1 MLRDR
6 SALPRALLRH
16 RDAHMRPGLSTR
28 APTLRDC
35 VWQRTVGAIRRAQH
49 DCRLPLRGDSR
60 PGKSARDALLRL
72 SVRNAPVC
80 RNHLQ
85 KPFMKLSVF
94 IQENL
99 VAIVADWEAFARTLP
114 AGQTMSALALRD
126 HSREILL
133 AIAAGMELRQSDQ
146 QRADEAQ
153 DFVPTEA
160 STSTAAAEHGAL
172 RQMAGFDLV
181 QLFAEFRAMRASVMA
196 SWQRSHGAEPGPS
209 SIEEIT
215 RFNEGMDKALAQS
228 VQRYASEV
236 ATSRDM
242 FLAVLGHDL
251 RGPLSGIDMSAVL
264 LGKPGLSD
272 PARQQ
277 AAARIR
283 RSSRDM
289 NRLITD
295 LLEYTRTRLGAG
307 IPIDRSA
314 CDLGPVCEA
323 SLEDIRAGNPGQQF
337 VQRMSGDLNLHA
349 DAARMQQALS
359 NLLSNAV
366 QHGSRLSPVTLIAEG
381 EVDAI
386 VVKVSNLG
394 DPIPSDALRTI
405 FEPLVQASSANSALD
420 ERSKTSLG
428 LGLFIVREIVLAH
441 GGTITVES
449 SIAAGTVF
457 TIRLP
462 RAPA

>member
-1 MLRDR
+1 
-6 SALPRALLRH
+6 
-16 RDAHMRPGLSTR
+16 
-28 APTLRDC
+28 
-35 VWQRTVGAIRRAQH
+35 
-49 DCRLPLRGDSR
+49 
-60 PGKSARDALLRL
+60 
-72 SVRNAPVC
+72 
-80 RNHLQ
+80 
-85 KPFMKLSVF
+85 MKLSAF
-94 IQENL
+94 IKDNL
-99 VAIVADWEAFARTLP
+99 DAIVADWEAFARTLP
-114 AGQTMSALALRD
+114 AGRSMSALALRD

-133 AIAAGMELRQSDQ
+133 AIAADMAIRQSDQ
-146 QRADEAQ
+146 ERAEEAQ
-153 DFVPTEA
+153 DIVPTEE
-160 STSTAAAEHGAL
+160 STTSAAAEHGAL

-196 SWQRSHGAEPGPS
+196 FWQRADGAEPGPS
-209 SIEEIT
+209 SIEEIA
-215 RFNEGMDKALAQS
+215 RFNEGMDKALAHS
-228 VQRYASEV
+228 VQRYSSEV
-236 ATSRDM
+236 AASRDM

-251 RGPLSGIDMSAVL
+251 RGPLAGIDMSVML

-277 AAARIR
+277 AAARIKR
-283 RSSRDM
+283 ASREM

-307 IPIDRSA
+307 MPVERSA

-323 SLEDIRAGNPGQQF
+323 SLEDVRAGNPEQQF
-337 VQRMSGDLNLHA
+337 VQRISGDLNLQG

-366 QHGSRLSPVTLIAEG
+366 QHGNRSSPVTLTADG
-381 EVDAI
+381 EADAI
-386 VVKVSNLG
+386 VLKVSNAG
-394 DPIPSDALRTI
+394 VPIPAHALQAI
-405 FEPLVQASSANSALD
+405 FEPLVQAPNASPEAH

-441 GGTITVES
+441 GGSITVES

-462 RAPA
+462 RAAVAAAGTDQPA

>member
-1 MLRDR
+1 MKF
-6 SALPRALLRH
+6 SA
-16 RDAHMRPGLSTR
+16 
-28 APTLRDC
+28 
-35 VWQRTVGAIRRAQH
+35 
-49 DCRLPLRGDSR
+49 
-60 PGKSARDALLRL
+60 
-72 SVRNAPVC
+72 
-80 RNHLQ
+80 
-85 KPFMKLSVF
+85 F
-94 IQENL
+94 IKDNL
-99 VAIVADWEAFARTLP
+99 DAIVADWEAFARKLP
-114 AGQTMSALALRD
+114 AGRSMSALALRD

-133 AIAAGMELRQSDQ
+133 AIAGDMELRHTDQ
-146 QRADEAQ
+146 ERADQAQ
-153 DFVPTEA
+153 DIVPTEA
-160 STSTAAAEHGAL
+160 STTSAAAEHGAL

-196 SWQRSHGAEPGPS
+196 FWQRSEGAETGS
-209 SIEEIT
+209 SAIEQIT

-228 VQRYASEV
+228 VQRYSGEV

-251 RGPLSGIDMSAVL
+251 RGPLSGIGMSAML
-264 LGKPGLSD
+264 LAKPGLSD
-272 PARQQ
+272 AARLQ
-277 AAARIR
+277 AAARVKR
-283 RSSRDM
+283 ASRDM

-307 IPIDRSA
+307 MPTDRIA

-323 SLEDIRAGNPGQQF
+323 SLEDIRAGNPEQQF
-337 VQRMSGDLNLHA
+337 VQQMSGDLNLQA

-366 QHGSRLSPVTLIAEG
+366 QHGSRQSPVTLTVDG

-386 VVKVSNLG
+386 VLKVGNSG
-394 DPIPSDALRTI
+394 EPIPPEALQVI
-405 FEPLVQASSANSALD
+405 FEPLVQAPSASAEMH

-441 GGTITVES
+441 GGTISVES
-449 SIAAGTVF
+449 SVAAGTVF

-462 RAPA
+462 RAPV